1 MNLAVCNT
9 VVPSTDPITQEVQ
22 YQVRRRMPR
31 VACACGR
38 VLAALGADIA
48 PRRLRL
54 CSAYGSMPCADQR
67 RRTVLPSPF
76 CPCKRPIAIHHILHC
91 ASLTL
96 GSSPPPPQAS
106 SPDEEALVQGAAY
119 LGYRLVSR
127 STEAVTVSWGGRL
140 WNYDVLAVLEFN
152 SDR

>member
-9 VVPSTDPITQEVQ
+9 VVPSTDPITQEIQ
-22 YQVRRRMPR
+22 YQVR
-31 VACACGR
+31 
-38 VLAALGADIA
+38 AAARAHALRSPSAGSSLPDLN
-48 PRRLRL
+48 RRLRHSSIRPRCRS
-54 CSAYGSMPCADQR
+54 CSCLLAC
-67 RRTVLPSPF
+67 
-76 CPCKRPIAIHHILHC
+76 I
-91 ASLTL
+91 
-96 GSSPPPPQAS
+96 PPTRQAS

-127 STEAVTVSWGGRL
+127 TTEAVTVSWGGRL